1 MITEDKNLPASMST
15 EHTKWLVKEL
25 SLIKKKLKEK
35 AAGPISPKS
44 QALDNYYV
52 IQAISEQEK
61 KYTYTHIYSFFLQS
75 QYNWYQNLTK
85 KTKKK
90 KSPFHLRT

>member
-1 MITEDKNLPASMST
+1 MITEEKNLPASMST

-25 SLIKKKLKEK
+25 SLKKKKLKEK

-61 KYTYTHIYSFFLQS
+61 KYKYTHIYSFF
-75 QYNWYQNLTK
+75 YKANITDTK
-85 KTKKK
+85 TWQRKQRRKKVH
-90 KSPFHLRT
+90 FT